1 MKNNG
6 FTLIELLAVIVI
18 IGIVATITTPIITS
32 AIATS
37 REKACERQEEM
48 VLDAAKRW
56 ETDHVNDIDDGVTI
70 KQLIADGYL
79 NNKSLKNPKTN
90 TEIDKESKV
99 IILYDDN
106 NHQYTYTYN
115 LCVNAKE

>member
-56 ETDHVNDIDDGVTI
+56 GTDHVNDIDDGVTI

-106 NHQYTYTYN
+106 NHQYIYTYN
-115 LCVNAKE
+115 LCVNVKK